1 MANGEEHDVRVA
13 CISQVMYDN
22 GRLMKHR
29 QIQMTKSKC
38 PIKIEIQ
45 MSKYIRLIFV
55 IFTTIFLTMVSVLSS
70 PKVHA
75 AGMEFYTV
83 VVKQIENTRQIRVV
97 TTHKKGSQE
106 AFVVDTLSDKYISS
120 PVYKTG
126 DRLIV
131 SVTNVQGKRIA
142 SIIER
147 DRTVPY
153 LLLAALFVAIVIVI
167 GRVQGGVSIIA
178 MGLSFILLT
187 TVTIPQIIEGVD
199 PIVVS
204 LLTALIIVPLTFYLS
219 HGLNQKTSLA
229 VIATLISLVITG
241 LLSAFF
247 THFTLLTGY
256 ASDEAAAV
264 TFRFGEMLK
273 LSNLLIAG
281 MIISSMGILDDVTIA
296 QIGIVYSLSKAKPN
310 MHTHQLFVE
319 AMKLGRDHI
328 ASLVNT
334 LVLVYVGAAL
344 PMFLLIYKSDVPL
357 WVVIQREAVAEE
369 IVRTLVS
376 SIGIILAVPI
386 ATLFGIRWGRKK
398 VGFLQREKL
407 F

>member
-1 MANGEEHDVRVA
+1 
-13 CISQVMYDN
+13 
-22 GRLMKHR
+22 
-29 QIQMTKSKC
+29 
-38 PIKIEIQ
+38 
-45 MSKYIRLIFV
+45 MSKFIRLFLIV
-55 IFTTIFLTMVSVLSS
+55 FTTIFLTIVSIVSS
-70 PKVHA
+70 PKIHA
-75 AGMEFYTV
+75 AGMEFYSV
-83 VVKQIENTRQIRVV
+83 VVERIENVRQIGVKTV
-97 TTHKKGSQE
+97 NKKGTQE
-106 AFVVDTLSDKYISS
+106 RFIVDTLSDKYISS
-120 PVYKTG
+120 PQYKVG
-126 DRLIV
+126 ERLLV
-131 SVTNVQGKRIA
+131 SVTKVQGKRVA

-147 DRTVPY
+147 DRTIPY
-153 LLLAALFVAIVIVI
+153 LVLAALFVTVVIVI
-167 GRVQGGVSIIA
+167 GRLQGGVAIIA
-178 MGLSFILLT
+178 MALSFILLV

-241 LLSAFF
+241 LMSTFF
-247 THFTLLTGY
+247 TNFAMLTGY

-281 MIISSMGILDDVTIA
+281 MIISSMGILDDVTIS
-296 QIGIVYSLSKAKPN
+296 QIGIVHSLSKAKPN
-310 MHTHQLFVE
+310 MNTHQLFVE

-334 LVLVYVGAAL
+334 LILVYVGAAL

-357 WVVIQREAVAEE
+357 WVVLQREAVAEE

-386 ATLFGIRWGRKK
+386 ATLFGIKWGRKK

>member
-1 MANGEEHDVRVA
+1 
-13 CISQVMYDN
+13 
-22 GRLMKHR
+22 
-29 QIQMTKSKC
+29 
-38 PIKIEIQ
+38 
-45 MSKYIRLIFV
+45 MSKFVRLFLIV
-55 IFTTIFLTMVSVLSS
+55 FTTILLTIVSMTT
-70 PKVHA
+70 PAAVHA
-75 AGMEFYTV
+75 AGMEFYSV
-83 VVKQIENTRQIRVV
+83 IVERIENVRQIGVKTV
-97 TTHKKGSQE
+97 NKKGTQE
-106 AFVVDTLSDKYISS
+106 RFIVDTLSDKYISS
-120 PVYKTG
+120 PQYKVG
-126 DRLIV
+126 ERLMV

-147 DRTVPY
+147 DRTIPY
-153 LLLAALFVAIVIVI
+153 LVLAALFVTVVIVI
-167 GRVQGGVSIIA
+167 GRLQGGVAIIA
-178 MGLSFILLT
+178 MALSFILLV

-241 LLSAFF
+241 LMSTFF
-247 THFTLLTGY
+247 TNFAMLTGY

-281 MIISSMGILDDVTIA
+281 MIISSMGILDDVTIS
-296 QIGIVYSLSKAKPN
+296 QIGIVHSLSKAKPN
-310 MHTHQLFVE
+310 MNTHQLFVE

-334 LVLVYVGAAL
+334 LILVYVGAAL

-357 WVVIQREAVAEE
+357 WVVLQREAVAEE

-386 ATLFGIRWGRKK
+386 ATLFGIKWGRKK